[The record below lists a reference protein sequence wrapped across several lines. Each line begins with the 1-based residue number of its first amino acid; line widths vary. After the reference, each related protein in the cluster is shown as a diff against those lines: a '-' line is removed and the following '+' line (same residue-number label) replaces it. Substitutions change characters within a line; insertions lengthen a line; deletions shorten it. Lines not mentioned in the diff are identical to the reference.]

1 MITAGDDIFVSYVLC
16 LTQAEKT
23 KTKKN
28 KDVVILFATKLIT
41 YADVYIIL
49 FFDVVL
55 HIFDFE

>member
-16 LTQAEKT
+16 LTQAE